1 MSEKADKG
9 GSSRKGGRRNLRERV
24 KTARG
29 RKLSSKL
36 WLERQLNDPYVT
48 RAKEEGYRSRAAFKL
63 TEMDD
68 KFHFLKKGGRIVDLG
83 AAPGGWTQVSVARTG
98 SDKGPSGTRGKVVG
112 IDLQE
117 VDAIPGADLYVL
129 DFLEDDADT
138 KVKEWLGGEA
148 DVVLS
153 DMAAASMGHKQT
165 DHLRIMALAEAAA
178 QFAHDVL
185 CEGGTYCA
193 KVLQGGAEQE
203 LLGML
208 KRDFKTVRHV
218 KPAASR
224 ADSSEMYVLA
234 TGFKGRQEEDDDEV

>member
-1 MSEKADKG
+1 MNEKADKS

-98 SDKGPSGTRGKVVG
+98 SDKGRGKVVG

-129 DFLEDDADT
+129 DFLEEDADT

-203 LLGML
+203 LLRML
-208 KRDFKTVRHV
+208 KQDFKTVRHV

-234 TGFKGRQEEDDDEV
+234 TGFRGRQAEGEDEV